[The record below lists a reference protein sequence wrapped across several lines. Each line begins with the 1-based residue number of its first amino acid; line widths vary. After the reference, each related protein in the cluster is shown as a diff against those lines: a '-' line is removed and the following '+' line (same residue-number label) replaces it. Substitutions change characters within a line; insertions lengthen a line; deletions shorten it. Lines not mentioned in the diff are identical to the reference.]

1 MNNSQIR
8 NHSAQAFMSSIRLLA
23 LFALSFSAVL
33 AVLATAPPASAAGS
47 EFFPQTGHAVSG
59 PFMAYWQAHG
69 GLPIF
74 GYPISDAQNDVE
86 PSNGKTTRVQW
97 FERARFE
104 LHPEFAG
111 TPYEVELGLLGKE
124 LAQGRQGQAPFEP
137 IAPFASA
144 PDRVFFPET
153 SHSLAGSFQ
162 AYWAANGG
170 LPIFGYPI
178 SEAFPEANPTDG
190 QVYTVQYF
198 ERARF
203 EEHPANPP
211 AYQVELGLLGSQLMP
226 SAPAS
231 QQVAITVSGGAS
243 QVSIAPDQTALVP
256 PGTTEIVMA
265 LQFPQPADPASI
277 QVQLRQ
283 LPGPDAWQLAPTG
296 RMPTRNG
303 YTFGLRGSPNSPS
316 YLRIE
321 VIRGAGNP
329 AIFFGVQLGS
339 DRANPPLIA
348 NWNDPVALINAYYNA
363 INRHEYARAYSY
375 WENPGAPNGVTAN
388 FGDFTSGYANT
399 VAVNVTTGDVTSD
412 AGAGNIF
419 YQVPVVIVARQT
431 DGSIQRFYG
440 CYLLHRVNVEIGNT
454 TPPYPIALR
463 AAHIVVAPAETDVAA
478 LLERANALVQAGQCG
493 Q

>member
-1 MNNSQIR
+1 MDD
-8 NHSAQAFMSSIRLLA
+8 RLLGNHTPRA
-23 LFALSFSAVL
+23 FTRCLSRVTLLTLYISMVL
-33 AVLATAPPASAAGS
+33 ALLAAAPAASAAGS
-47 EFFPQTGHAVSG
+47 QFFPQTGHAVSG

-74 GYPISDAQNDVE
+74 GYPISDAQNEAD
-86 PSNGKTTRVQW
+86 PSSGKTALVQW

-111 TPYEVELGLLGKE
+111 TPYEVELGLLGNQ

-137 IAPFASA
+137 ITPFAST

-153 SHSLAGSFQ
+153 SHSLADSFQ

-178 SEAFPEANPTDG
+178 SEAFPEANPADG

-203 EEHPANPP
+203 EAHTANPP

-243 QVSIAPDQTALVP
+243 QVTIAPDRTALMP
-256 PGTTEIVMA
+256 PGTAQMVVA
-265 LQFPQPADPASI
+265 LQFPQPIDPASI
-277 QVQLRQ
+277 QVQIRQ
-283 LPGPDAWQLAPTG
+283 LAGPDAWQLAPTG
-296 RMPTRNG
+296 RMPTRSG
-303 YTFGLRGSPNSPS
+303 YIFGLRGSSNSPP
-316 YLRIE
+316 YFLAE
-321 VIRGAGNP
+321 VTRGAGQP

-339 DRANPPLIA
+339 DQANPPLVA
-348 NWNDPVALINAYYNA
+348 NWNDPVALLNAYYNA
-363 INRHEYARAYSY
+363 IRRHEYARAYSY
-375 WENPGAPNGVTAN
+375 WENPGAPNSVTAS
-388 FGDFTSGYANT
+388 FADFASGYANT
-399 VAVNVTTGDVTSD
+399 VAVNVTTGDVASD

-419 YQVPVVIVARQT
+419 YQVPTVIVARQT
-431 DGSIQRFYG
+431 DGATQRFYG

-463 AAHIVVAPAETDVAA
+463 AAHIVAAPADADTAA
-478 LLERANALVQAGQCG
+478 LLDQANALVQAGQCG